1 MYKQLLCQLTK
12 IHYTTRKTP
21 TGHYFNT
28 KKQYCALSLCQK
40 MSPFWHISAV
50 HTYGKSAQA
59 KKSRKPPPLKETNA
73 IGKLD
78 TLFRTTCKPAA
89 KIKFLLCKKGA

>member
-28 KKQYCALSLCQK
+28 KNQYCALSLCQK
-40 MSPFWHISAV
+40 MSLFLANIGTFIIMTNRHIP
-50 HTYGKSAQA
+50 KKQA
-59 KKSRKPPPLKETNA
+59 ILLAGHLSKKQTRQES
-73 IGKLD
+73 
-78 TLFRTTCKPAA
+78 
-89 KIKFLLCKKGA
+89 